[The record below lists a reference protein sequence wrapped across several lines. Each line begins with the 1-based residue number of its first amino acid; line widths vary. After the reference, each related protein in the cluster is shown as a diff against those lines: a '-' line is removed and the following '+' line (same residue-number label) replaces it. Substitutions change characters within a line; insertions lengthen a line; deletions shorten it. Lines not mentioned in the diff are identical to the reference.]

1 MGKLS
6 WDKKPGS
13 FPSVEGIVL
22 QFRYANSRHGSN
34 KLSNENLTREQHI
47 RIGPYL
53 RDVIGPKVQEP
64 FFTRYEFSPS
74 SRTFSLRL
82 SYLKE
87 KSTQKKKS
95 QIRWE
100 PKWRTLLP
108 TIYNLYNNNH
118 FRFFFI
124 IG

>member
-13 FPSVEGIVL
+13 FTSVEGIVL
-22 QFRYANSRHGSN
+22 QFRYASSRHGSN
-34 KLSNENLTREQHI
+34 KLSNENLTQEQHI

-53 RDVIGPKVQEP
+53 GDVIGPKVQEP

-82 SYLKE
+82 PYLEE

-95 QIRWE
+95 QKRWE
-100 PKWRTLLP
+100 PKKRLLFTTCT
-108 TIYNLYNNNH
+108 TI
-118 FRFFFI
+118 I
-124 IG
+124 ISGSFLLLVDPY